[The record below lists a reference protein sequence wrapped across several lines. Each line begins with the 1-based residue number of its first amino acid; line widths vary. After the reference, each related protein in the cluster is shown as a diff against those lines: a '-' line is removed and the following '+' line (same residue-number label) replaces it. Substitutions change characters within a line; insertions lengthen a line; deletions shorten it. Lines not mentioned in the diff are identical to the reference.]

1 MADTPQAGPQFQA
14 LILNL
19 LQNLRKLD
27 RVDMINI
34 TMLYNNIRHHPNL
47 APGWGLSCLI
57 ECTEKTVLF
66 DTGGDGHILLS
77 NLKKLEKDPLAVDT
91 VVLSHAHGDHTG
103 GLEDF
108 LSAAGILEFY
118 VPGSFPVRFMTG
130 AEGMGYKVTAVDD
143 PVAISENIFSTGQM
157 GSEIKEQALV
167 LNTAGGLVVI
177 MGCAHPGLVN
187 MLKRAKQLGSD
198 EIYLAMG
205 GFHLMGYSDHEIGEV
220 ILKIKDLGLK
230 KIAPSHCTGSRP
242 MEMFKEAWQE
252 DFIPLGCGAHV
263 TVSAPK
269 K

>member
-1 MADTPQAGPQFQA
+1 
-14 LILNL
+14 
-19 LQNLRKLD
+19 
-27 RVDMINI
+27 MINI

-47 APGWGLSCLI
+47 ATGWGLSCLI
-57 ECTEKTVLF
+57 ECAEKTVLF

-77 NLKKLEKDPLAVDT
+77 NLRKLEKDPLTVDT

-108 LSAAGILEFY
+108 LSAAGNVEFF
-118 VPGSFPVRFMTG
+118 VPESFPVQFKTA
-130 AEGMGYKVTAVDD
+130 AEGMGYSVAAVED
-143 PVAISENIFSTGQM
+143 PVAISENIYSTGQM

-167 LNTAGGLVVI
+167 LKTAEGLVVI

-187 MLKRAKQLGSD
+187 MLKKAKQVGSD
-198 EIYLAMG
+198 AICLAMG

-220 ILKIKDLGLK
+220 IQTIKALGLR

-252 DFIPLGCGAHV
+252 NFVPLGCGAQL
-263 TVSAPK
+263 TVSASK